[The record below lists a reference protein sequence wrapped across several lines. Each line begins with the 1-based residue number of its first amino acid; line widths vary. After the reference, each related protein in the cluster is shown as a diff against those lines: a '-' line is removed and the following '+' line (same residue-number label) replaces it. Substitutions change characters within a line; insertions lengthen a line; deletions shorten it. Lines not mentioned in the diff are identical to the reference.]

1 MRSSPRWLIFLI
13 DLSLITLA
21 FVFTY
26 WVRFNFDVHFPWSKM
41 AGQIPWVVLL
51 AALSFALFKPYRGVV
66 RHTGA
71 EDIRIIILSNGL
83 TAGLMLLG
91 TWYARATHSAGFLNF
106 PYSVTFIYFLLASIF
121 MIAARIFYKSYYY
134 KILRQ
139 AQKPYKV
146 LIYGTDN
153 NAIRLLEFLR
163 NNDKF
168 KFLVEGFIRPPGNE
182 IHKQRI
188 QGVAVYPYKSISE
201 DWLVKKNIDLLLL
214 TTDVSNPLRTL
225 KELDVFVSAGVE
237 IKTLPPVE
245 KWLENA
251 LNIDQWQSL
260 DMEALLSRKPIR
272 IDDHGIREMLK
283 GKTVLVTGG
292 AGSIGSALVR
302 QIIHHNPGKLLI
314 LDQAETPLYTLKT
327 DLLAQ
332 GFENFET
339 ILADINDTDFIRR
352 ILQTHRPHYIFHAA
366 AYKHVPVIEEE
377 PYYGILVNVFATRN
391 LMQAAVEC
399 GVEKFIQ
406 ISTDKAVN
414 PTNIMGATKR
424 IAELMARCMQEQ
436 STKTQ
441 FIVTRFGN
449 VLGSNGSVIHLFKK
463 QIQNGGPVTVTD
475 PDITRYFMTIPEAA
489 HLVLK
494 AAEDGSGG
502 KIFVFDMGEPVRIF
516 DLAVKMIRLAGKRY
530 PEDIEIKFIGLRPGE
545 KKYEELLTSA
555 EKVERTSHE
564 KLYISKLSPLDCDDF
579 RKKLHYL
586 EQADWTDRKALM
598 ELLSD
603 IIPEYRASK
612 LTKSGVG

>member
-1 MRSSPRWLIFLI
+1 M
-13 DLSLITLA
+13 
-21 FVFTY
+21 
-26 WVRFNFDVHFPWSKM
+26 
-41 AGQIPWVVLL
+41 
-51 AALSFALFKPYRGVV
+51 
-66 RHTGA
+66 
-71 EDIRIIILSNGL
+71 
-83 TAGLMLLG
+83 
-91 TWYARATHSAGFLNF
+91 
-106 PYSVTFIYFLLASIF
+106 
-121 MIAARIFYKSYYY
+121 
-134 KILRQ
+134 
-139 AQKPYKV
+139 
-146 LIYGTDN
+146 
-153 NAIRLLEFLR
+153 
-163 NNDKF
+163 
-168 KFLVEGFIRPPGNE
+168 
-182 IHKQRI
+182 
-188 QGVAVYPYKSISE
+188 
-201 DWLVKKNIDLLLL
+201 
-214 TTDVSNPLRTL
+214 
-225 KELDVFVSAGVE
+225 
-237 IKTLPPVE
+237 E

-272 IDDHGIREMLK
+272 FDDHGIRKMLN

-302 QIIHHNPGKLLI
+302 QIIHYNPGKLLI

-339 ILADINDTDFIRR
+339 ILADINDTDFVRR

-391 LMQAAVEC
+391 LMQAAAEC

-475 PDITRYFMTIPEAA
+475 PEITRYFMTIPEAA

-494 AAEDGSGG
+494 AAEEGSGG

-579 RKKLHYL
+579 RKKLRRL
-586 EQADWTDRKALM
+586 EQADWTDRKALLD
-598 ELLSD
+598 LLNN

-612 LTKSGVG
+612 N

>member
-1 MRSSPRWLIFLI
+1 MRSSPRWVIFLI

-26 WVRFNFDVHFPWSKM
+26 WVRFNFDMFFPWNKM
-41 AGQIPWVVLL
+41 AGQLPWVVLF
-51 AALSFALFKPYRGVV
+51 AIISFLIFKPYRGVV

-71 EDIRIIILSNGL
+71 EDIRIIILSNGF

-91 TWYARATHSAGFLNF
+91 TWYARFTHSVEFLNF
-106 PYSVTFIYFLLASIF
+106 PYSISFMYFVLASIF
-121 MIAARIFYKSYYY
+121 MIAARMFYKSYYY

-153 NAIRLLEFLR
+153 NAISLLEFLR
-163 NNDKF
+163 NNDKY
-168 KFLVEGFIRPPGNE
+168 KFLVEGFIRPPDQDARR
-182 IHKQRI
+182 QRI
-188 QGVAVYPYKSISE
+188 QGVSVYSCKSISE
-201 DWLVKKNIDLLLL
+201 QWLTKKNIDLLLL
-214 TTDVSNPLRTL
+214 TNNVSNPLRTL
-225 KELDVFVSAGVE
+225 KELDVFVSAGVQ

-251 LNIDQWQSL
+251 LNIEQWQSL

-272 IDDHGIREMLK
+272 FDDHGIREMLD

-302 QIIHHNPGKLLI
+302 QIIHYHPAKLLI

-327 DLLAQ
+327 DLLAE
-332 GFENFET
+332 GFERFET
-339 ILADINDTDFIRR
+339 VLADITDTDFIRR
-352 ILQTHRPHYIFHAA
+352 ILETHRPHYVFHAA

-391 LMQAAVEC
+391 LMLAAVET

-424 IAELMARCMQEQ
+424 IAELLARCMQEQ
-436 STKTQ
+436 TAGTQ

-475 PDITRYFMTIPEAA
+475 PEITRYFMTIPEAA

-530 PEDIEIKFIGLRPGE
+530 PEDIKIRFIGLRPGE

-555 EKVERTSHE
+555 EKVERTAHE
-564 KLYISKLSPLDCDDF
+564 KLYISKLSPLDCAEF
-579 RKKLHYL
+579 NKKLRLL
-586 EQADWTDRKALM
+586 EQADWTDRKVLM
-598 ELLSD
+598 ELLGD
-603 IIPEYRASK
+603 IIPEYQGQK
-612 LTKSGVG
+612 VL